1 MIWIRDI
8 SFASIVIGLSCGYD
22 RIKENKEVWRKPDK
36 GFVASVICVIVGCI
50 HYCFYDCKIVGL
62 FVITEGILM
71 SLASYESDKDC
82 NIKITDPTL
91 KLSHI
96 EYYLWMIGYII
107 YGICLLIG
115 FEI

>member
-1 MIWIRDI
+1 
-8 SFASIVIGLSCGYD
+8 
-22 RIKENKEVWRKPDK
+22 
-36 GFVASVICVIVGCI
+36 
-50 HYCFYDCKIVGL
+50 
-62 FVITEGILM
+62 M